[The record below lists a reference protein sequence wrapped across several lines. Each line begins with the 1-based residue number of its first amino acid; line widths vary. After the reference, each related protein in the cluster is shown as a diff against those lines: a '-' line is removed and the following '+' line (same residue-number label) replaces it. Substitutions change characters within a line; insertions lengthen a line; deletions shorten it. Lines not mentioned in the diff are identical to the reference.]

1 MRISHPPHSTSLIA
15 HTPTDTFFFVV
26 SVTAATGVGS
36 AMEKYA
42 DAMSDDFAEQLK
54 SVRSSVLR
62 AVTRC
67 DELLDDTL
75 RLTNGVELFTTYV
88 LGDGGSGVRR
98 AYKVRISLSP
108 NPGTLF
114 GTITGDCL
122 LIHITKD

>member
-1 MRISHPPHSTSLIA
+1 
-15 HTPTDTFFFVV
+15 
-26 SVTAATGVGS
+26 
-36 AMEKYA
+36 MEKYA

-75 RLTNGVELFTTYV
+75 HLTN
-88 LGDGGSGVRR
+88 GVRR

>member
-1 MRISHPPHSTSLIA
+1 
-15 HTPTDTFFFVV
+15 
-26 SVTAATGVGS
+26 
-36 AMEKYA
+36 MEKYA

>member
-1 MRISHPPHSTSLIA
+1 VRISHPPHSTSLIA

-62 AVTRC
+62 AV
-67 DELLDDTL
+67 LLDDTL